1 MGYYRDYED
10 DVEVL
15 NDQALRTLV
24 ENHREEYEELLA
36 QTQSARISE
45 LEDQVRD
52 KERAI
57 TKLREALAR
66 SEAARGRSKERI
78 ATGVTQRRRSK

>member
-1 MGYYRDYED
+1 MYPDYED

-36 QTQSARISE
+36 QTQSARIAQ
-45 LEDQVRD
+45 LEDDIRRKQATIEALRRNLAKANED
-52 KERAI
+52 KERWRARL
-57 TKLREALAR
+57 TKNGL
-66 SEAARGRSKERI
+66 ER
-78 ATGVTQRRRSK
+78 A